1 METSRD
7 DFVIAIRS
15 AFLKKGNKQ
24 RFSLLSLI
32 IFSIIFLILGNY
44 NFKIIEFN
52 KTIIKE
58 ITYISSFIATVP
70 ENIIKKYYNKAS
82 DHFNYYDDY
91 QIAKSELQ
99 KLKNKDLTKKIIT
112 YENIELKKL
121 IEDYFVEDSQ
131 VYAKVL
137 IDKESPFL
145 RSIIINKGS
154 KNGIKIGMVA
164 YDNIYLVGKVVEV
177 NFLTARV
184 LLISDINSKVP
195 VTIQPLNIEAIMSGL
210 GTQKGKLQYIKNE
223 QSISTNNE
231 ELIVITSGSGGIFK
245 SGIPV
250 GKINSKDI
258 VNNTEILVNFYG
270 DFSQLKY
277 IKILSIKKENIKLDK
292 STRKIFEENNDK
304 ILAINNQIEDI
315 KILKQKNIISNE
327 IRNKLETENI
337 QLNKKLINIQKNFEE
352 QNKKITKIKIKNQN
366 IEFLELNLLY
376 GHKCRKT
383 FFKSTLYTVNSQKY
397 RACVLRKG
405 ANKKN

>member
-1 METSRD
+1 M
-7 DFVIAIRS
+7 
-15 AFLKKGNKQ
+15 
-24 RFSLLSLI
+24 
-32 IFSIIFLILGNY
+32 
-44 NFKIIEFN
+44 
-52 KTIIKE
+52 
-58 ITYISSFIATVP
+58 
-70 ENIIKKYYNKAS
+70 
-82 DHFNYYDDY
+82 
-91 QIAKSELQ
+91 
-99 KLKNKDLTKKIIT
+99 
-112 YENIELKKL
+112 
-121 IEDYFVEDSQ
+121 
-131 VYAKVL
+131 
-137 IDKESPFL
+137 
-145 RSIIINKGS
+145 
-154 KNGIKIGMVA
+154 
-164 YDNIYLVGKVVEV
+164 
-177 NFLTARV
+177 
-184 LLISDINSKVP
+184 
-195 VTIQPLNIEAIMSGL
+195 
-210 GTQKGKLQYIKNE
+210 
-223 QSISTNNE
+223 
-231 ELIVITSGSGGIFK
+231 
-245 SGIPV
+245 
-250 GKINSKDI
+250 
-258 VNNTEILVNFYG
+258 NFYR